1 MMNKFEY
8 DVPAEVYSSDGRG
21 ASKRPVACR
30 RFEHSAEAIR
40 FTVEQLPQPIQ
51 PWAVMEV
58 DGDRIKFAHIRAL
71 YDSER
76 YPLSRRDP
84 QLSLAGLRSGKCGQS
99 VPRMKLRRRVVA
111 RGAISDARFS

>member
-1 MMNKFEY
+1 MQKFAH
-8 DVPAEVYSSDGRG
+8 DAPAEIYSNDGRV
-21 ASKRPVACR
+21 ARKRAVTYR
-30 RFEHSAEAIR
+30 RFARSAEAIR
-40 FTVEQLPQPIQ
+40 FTIEQLPQPMQ
-51 PWAVMEV
+51 PWTVMEV